1 MATAAEMIA
10 RYRAQNGT
18 QKEGAAQASSG
29 TTAADMIARYRAQHP
44 AQDTTPAQPAQ
55 TTPTQ
60 TTRRVQPIFT
70 PGEQAFSAAGAKAA
84 LDTAKAAQT
93 QREKMTQATPVQS
106 GFSAAQTK
114 QTLGAARDYA
124 MTNPNDATKKT
135 ITDRMAAI
143 DREIEA
149 MQPQSAQEAAVR
161 RAGQIHALGAGDGAS
176 KEQAAEDALI
186 KEKQSLQKILDGEYG
201 KQDAD
206 WLKVLYSMALRGSD
220 QFVSGVADTADML
233 VGGATKLLL
242 GLTDAEYESL
252 NTPTTAFKNW
262 ARKNAEINDAYFARA
277 AGDSRAAQVAGELGA
292 GVIGA
297 VPQAVLALMSAGTS
311 MAGQLG
317 AAAGGLG
324 ATVSQAVA
332 AMAKSPQYWLSF
344 LQVAGTGYEDAK
356 ADGANELAAM
366 SYGLING
373 TLNAIVEV
381 GGGGIDAL
389 PDNLQQGGRPLLKWV
404 ESSLDE
410 GKEEV
415 VQGII
420 ERGFQNL
427 IYGKGNPLVS
437 LTDEDAVINPIT
449 SAKEFG
455 GGVVVGGIL
464 GAGQAGVSTAIN
476 RAARSGDVK
485 QLGAAIREAGAADAL
500 MQEAKARGG
509 EAAAMAQRIEG
520 KRGKSAATDAELG
533 ELYMQTLSQTQS
545 AGGHG
550 REGSIPE
557 NTPETAAVTENA
569 PTITENGPTTAKTA
583 PRTAEN
589 PRVGTDGT
597 RYAPRAGEET
607 VLVPLPKAGET
618 QGSKADAN
626 EIVSKLRQSLPELR
640 NEPAAASLSGNEFA
654 KGTKKL
660 TEQVGDFFRSLG
672 NSIFRKGFGS
682 VIIDE
687 RGVKSDIA
695 HGVGRAKA
703 VTFAAVPAVIE
714 NGRQIDYQENW
725 KGRGYNTYVFAAPV
739 RIGNADSYVA
749 VVVRSGADNRFYL
762 HEVIDGDGSLIYKM
776 DASPAIKTG
785 VTAESGITG
794 TGKAPTDGSSVEPT
808 IPQTPTG
815 VKSRFTPEGR
825 IYAPR
830 AGEGPLVLP
839 TAEEEMRF
847 RLSRNEGG
855 NNDGQQRTEQNYSEQ
870 RGTEW
875 DYSQQRADAL
885 SRGSEGWGGGERAG
899 GENGVLAESRPRRAA
914 DAGRKTLERQAA
926 GRALRLEKISSAE
939 LGLEN
944 GTNARSISVLPESAY
959 DEELRT
965 VSERIKRQTGLDAT
979 FVLGSIQIRTAE
991 GTARVRGIYSRSG
1004 IIIQADH
1011 TRLSPGQ
1018 IADHEIFH
1026 SVSEND
1032 PGLTADVER
1041 AITEKY
1047 GEEELGRM
1055 IDAYIQRLRGV
1066 IDIPENASE
1075 ADIEEAVRA
1084 IKEELFADAYAG
1096 INSFGQHA
1104 EKYSGEARQTMRDR
1118 WMIEPGSETEAAT
1131 ARRTGPPERF
1141 SIEETGDGKKYVR
1154 ADRQVIYGNDPRA
1167 WSEQLEDYINGK
1179 IRRGQDVTLIGADG
1193 DELRLTATTAGKLSD
1208 NHTSDG
1214 HTMSS
1219 EAFERKANAAA
1230 HIDELAQTSVRKGK
1244 TKPDKD
1250 GRHGDMASGGWGYR
1264 TAYFEDFDGKYYEI
1278 TISTAQNDDG
1288 KMLYNIGQTKEEAH
1302 PKIKG
1307 SRTNYGDGPR
1317 GFASPDQKI
1326 SQPELPVK
1334 RKFSLDEPVERTD
1347 TLLAL
1352 HNMTEEKLRRTLKL
1366 GAWPS
1371 PSIAIVEAEQ
1381 GHEKYGEYSAVFPA
1395 SVIDPQ
1401 TDSRNRV
1408 YGSDAWTPTDANA
1421 RVEYEVD
1428 YDAKRSIERN
1438 IEQLSKKVANG
1449 MFSRSSVLGSAGIE
1463 DVTDADAKSIAK
1475 KLANQDAVKAAYL
1488 ASRGEDV
1495 DIAYKAKEFD
1505 SRFGND
1511 ALRKYIDKVGPQRL
1525 AELYVKLETG
1535 ERLTPYETLTAE
1547 NVIRRAYEEKHA
1559 GLLNRK
1565 PEKKAERIARYMEN
1579 NVTLSRVEDFIRHA
1593 QEYYAD
1599 SGAVTDEI
1607 DRMATSDRLNA
1618 AVRTADVEAWVE
1630 GQLGSLLGE
1639 PGIYNGED
1647 YYRPNGDRRSFA
1659 ETHWDYNVENIVRAM
1674 NSASSRGEGMWNVTG
1689 PTLAATA
1696 TPEYGSIED
1705 MHADEGRLRRLDQGE
1720 YDRLMEDLGSEFD
1733 RVTDELM
1740 RTTKHH
1746 ADNTYDEQQIL
1757 GGIIAEAAQGKR
1769 TPVAI
1774 KQAFRREGYAISD
1787 GSAQSIIRLLEHA
1800 AQVPTEYFEAKPQRA
1815 VSFDEAVAVVAP
1827 DNAPAEL
1834 IEGMRRAGMNVVEYA
1849 AGDEKSRLDTINRLE
1864 NVRFSIDEITDEAGK
1879 AYGRGVHLD
1888 STLLENLTA
1897 SERMQMVKE
1906 RVKELGGQHFTAY
1919 DSDGAEVDV
1928 KIAEPGERFIN
1939 RSGKRVPVNRDLTTK
1954 NRNSRIKQE
1963 SVVLAD
1969 ELITTARHGKD
1980 TPARYPHG
1988 WLDNNGKNDWAEWK
2002 TYIQDKENTVWEATL
2017 HIATAADGEKILYD
2031 IDPIKKAGQR
2041 GNSRTSLLSAGPPEN
2056 SGTSTAGFNV
2066 SQPDENVNSRFSV
2079 DEGAEEKKKK
2089 RREAKPVAE
2098 SRAIIAKREL
2108 RQNLIGTFSIPAG
2121 MKAEMGAYIDGMAD
2135 RLIKNGALS
2144 QSDMSELFDRM
2155 YSSGVMELAADEMH
2169 QAARS
2174 DIAGRRIYVP
2184 ERVKHEFGD
2193 DWADFRRSAFSAGV
2207 WLTNSPGDN
2216 GIGTMNAELAAELP
2230 GIFDAGETNERIM
2243 LERIVQAAEE
2253 GKAEKLSLAE
2263 YTALLAGR
2271 EYVSEDDILDNMERQ
2286 MDWALRTFAEKAR
2299 LELKLRDRTG
2309 VKIAQEREKSAEM
2322 LKRERLRETERRAKE
2337 TARRRDMAQR
2347 QRENRELREMQQKTL
2362 KQLRW
2367 LSQNRLKAPEE
2378 LRAAFDDVLGDID
2391 ILAVGA
2397 ANAMQ
2402 WSNKYGATWGDLAQ
2416 MYKDAQ
2422 KNDPNFFPSKDLQN
2436 IVDRLDKAKIGDMDI
2451 DALTDLYKAAV
2462 GLRTEYYNRNNVLG
2476 SETHELFSEVYSDSR
2491 SELHFGADSKAGKA
2505 ARSGKKLGKFF
2516 DEQLSPMNI
2525 MQRMTGW
2532 NKNST
2537 FYGMA
2542 KQLEKGERDM
2552 RAYTVKATRMLQ
2564 DFLTENADWARR
2576 ADGQGKDG
2584 IWYEIEVPELLELG
2598 MGDKPIFGDTV
2609 KVYMTPTQK
2618 VHMYLESKGYD
2629 NLRHMAGG
2637 RTFADRAL
2645 YSEGKRREAFA
2656 QGRTVKLAPETVKQL
2671 VSDLTPE
2678 EMGLA
2683 RALESYYNSF
2693 AKDEINRVS
2702 NILYGFDKA
2711 IGQSYAPIYTNSN
2724 YNKTELGKFDTTAE
2738 GVGNLKA
2745 RQYSKNPSYNIGAFD
2760 AFERHIDQTAR
2771 FVGMAIPARNWETLL
2786 NWREGSSSMSD
2797 TISHEWGDAGLGYIK
2812 DLVTVLQSG
2821 RTSKGESVSTLADT
2835 ILSNYI
2841 GAVFGANP
2849 SIVMKQLGS
2858 IPLASV
2864 WLGMENFP
2872 SPAQVKGIDRGL
2884 IAKYTQELDWRTMG
2898 YSMPETKTLKEN
2910 PNWTQ
2915 RNKFTRFTFGGGAI
2929 TAMDGWAASVLW
2941 PWAENKVRREH
2952 PELSVGTRESVDAG
2966 ESEFYKLTAEEFN
2979 EAVARSQSTS
2989 DEMHQGAL
2997 RKSQNPL
3004 ARALTMF
3011 KSDSSQ
3017 TYNALRQMAGEAAY
3031 YKRVGDR
3038 DELRRANRRL
3048 GSAIIAAIGGYA
3060 WAEAVEFLM
3069 NLWKRGGKKYRDD
3082 EGELTAESVAKQ
3094 MVLGLVGDLAGI
3106 VTGGEEL
3113 ADAIGAAVTGGK
3125 WYELQT
3131 PGLEQLNDI
3140 TNLIV
3145 GAIEGSFDVFSDA
3158 ADIVRNGGD
3167 LAEYLHRHGGDIAGG
3182 IKELAAAA
3190 ATYIPGIS
3198 VNNLEAYLLGTVRTV
3213 SPELAAAYEDMFQ
3226 TAVKSRLDGL
3236 TGDALAERIGGVLS
3250 VRRVEAGEETAEQ
3263 LAALYEAGYR
3273 EAVPADTPKT
3283 MSVNGEERKLS
3294 PYQQQTYDTVW
3305 SSTIGS
3311 ALDELVGSSEFEQAG
3326 DEERAGMVK
3335 ALYDYAADAAKKVLF
3350 DDYESKGGADI
3361 EPSRWAAWKGAESAL
3376 APENGKADVSDA
3388 QRYALL
3394 QSMDY
3399 TDEEKAAIAGSI
3411 MGTEMTTPSGKPS
3424 AYAKMLEALD
3434 TGLGMDDYLELR
3446 IAGAVDRYLDAA
3458 AAGANVQ
3465 TAKDAAL
3472 ALAALEPEEGK
3483 TQVSDAQRW
3492 RAALDA
3498 AQTGE
3503 EEMNALKAVMDE
3515 RQFAKL
3521 GIARDYGIDTEL
3533 FVSLKEV
3540 LPQFDENGNGSI
3552 NSDELEAAIDAMG
3565 GGLLPAV
3572 GRLTQAQQAAL
3583 WQIYTASTDPTN
3595 NPFGVGVGRKV
3606 QKAKEAAMEEIKARE
3621 KGK

>member
-1 MATAAEMIA
+1 MSMADFADRESPAYTNLDYNDTQRQSEITKNVHQRMVNEGRIVSIPESVSESIGQYYPDMRGVKKSERTPVLRQKMGELKNALRQLLSGLKGTTYEFEINGNVLDARLYDTGIREVMEKVTQSKAEMLTQSDGIFRNAEYLYSTPDYGSDPNIYRWNYFYTPVNIDGETVGVRIA
-10 RYRAQNGT
+10 VR
-18 QKEGAAQASSG
+18 
-29 TTAADMIARYRAQHP
+29 
-44 AQDTTPAQPAQ
+44 DTVTPAESQ
-55 TTPTQ
+55 
-60 TTRRVQPIFT
+60 IYNWNI
-70 PGEQAFSAAGAKAA
+70 KKNAA
-84 LDTAKAAQT
+84 LDGGGHLPYG
-93 QREKMTQATPVQS
+93 RPSS
-106 GFSAAQTK
+106 GVSSAA
-114 QTLGAARDYA
+114 
-124 MTNPNDATKKT
+124 
-135 ITDRMAAI
+135 
-143 DREIEA
+143 
-149 MQPQSAQEAAVR
+149 
-161 RAGQIHALGAGDGAS
+161 DGAS
-176 KEQAAEDALI
+176 SAAD
-186 KEKQSLQKILDGEYG
+186 
-201 KQDAD
+201 
-206 WLKVLYSMALRGSD
+206 RP
-220 QFVSGVADTADML
+220 
-233 VGGATKLLL
+233 
-242 GLTDAEYESL
+242 AE
-252 NTPTTAFKNW
+252 TTAPVH
-262 ARKNAEINDAYFARA
+262 
-277 AGDSRAAQVAGELGA
+277 SRA
-292 GVIGA
+292 
-297 VPQAVLALMSAGTS
+297 
-311 MAGQLG
+311 
-317 AAAGGLG
+317 
-324 ATVSQAVA
+324 
-332 AMAKSPQYWLSF
+332 
-344 LQVAGTGYEDAK
+344 
-356 ADGANELAAM
+356 
-366 SYGLING
+366 
-373 TLNAIVEV
+373 
-381 GGGGIDAL
+381 
-389 PDNLQQGGRPLLKWV
+389 PL
-404 ESSLDE
+404 ES
-410 GKEEV
+410 
-415 VQGII
+415 
-420 ERGFQNL
+420 
-427 IYGKGNPLVS
+427 
-437 LTDEDAVINPIT
+437 
-449 SAKEFG
+449 
-455 GGVVVGGIL
+455 
-464 GAGQAGVSTAIN
+464 
-476 RAARSGDVK
+476 
-485 QLGAAIREAGAADAL
+485 
-500 MQEAKARGG
+500 
-509 EAAAMAQRIEG
+509 
-520 KRGKSAATDAELG
+520 
-533 ELYMQTLSQTQS
+533 
-545 AGGHG
+545 
-550 REGSIPE
+550 
-557 NTPETAAVTENA
+557 
-569 PTITENGPTTAKTA
+569 
-583 PRTAEN
+583 
-589 PRVGTDGT
+589 
-597 RYAPRAGEET
+597 
-607 VLVPLPKAGET
+607 
-618 QGSKADAN
+618 
-626 EIVSKLRQSLPELR
+626 
-640 NEPAAASLSGNEFA
+640 
-654 KGTKKL
+654 
-660 TEQVGDFFRSLG
+660 
-672 NSIFRKGFGS
+672 
-682 VIIDE
+682 
-687 RGVKSDIA
+687 
-695 HGVGRAKA
+695 
-703 VTFAAVPAVIE
+703 
-714 NGRQIDYQENW
+714 
-725 KGRGYNTYVFAAPV
+725 
-739 RIGNADSYVA
+739 
-749 VVVRSGADNRFYL
+749 
-762 HEVIDGDGSLIYKM
+762 
-776 DASPAIKTG
+776 
-785 VTAESGITG
+785 
-794 TGKAPTDGSSVEPT
+794 T

-830 AGEGPLVLP
+830 AGEGPVALP
-839 TAEEEMRF
+839 TAEEEMSF

-855 NNDGQQRTEQNYSEQ
+855 NSNGQQRTEQNYSEQ
-870 RGTEW
+870 RGTER
-875 DYSQQRADAL
+875 DYSEQRADAV
-885 SRGSEGWGGGERAG
+885 SRGSEGRGGGERAG

-939 LGLEN
+939 LGVEN

-1026 SVSEND
+1026 AVSEND
-1032 PGLTADVER
+1032 PGLMADVER

-1084 IKEELFADAYAG
+1084 IEEELFADAYAG

-1118 WMIEPGSETEAAT
+1118 WMIEPGGETEAAS
-1131 ARRTGPPERF
+1131 ARRTGPPERT
-1141 SIEETGDGKKYVR
+1141 SIDESYADSIDAWVSEGRPAGETFILGSTGDALQGLGAMEQDIYMQGDKMNAILEKHPEMSIAQIKRIPEILDDPVLILKSRGAGTKSKNTRMVLFGTVR
-1154 ADRQVIYGNDPRA
+1154 AENGQPVLSVLDLRPTENGLAV
-1167 WSEQLEDYINGK
+1167 EDMQKVNSAY
-1179 IRRGQDVTLIGADG
+1179 T
-1193 DELRLTATTAGKLSD
+1193 
-1208 NHTSDG
+1208 
-1214 HTMSS
+1214 
-1219 EAFERKANAAA
+1219 
-1230 HIDELAQTSVRKGK
+1230 
-1244 TKPDKD
+1244 KD
-1250 GRHGDMASGGWGYR
+1250 GA
-1264 TAYFEDFDGKYYEI
+1264 
-1278 TISTAQNDDG
+1278 AQ
-1288 KMLYNIGQTKEEAH
+1288 
-1302 PKIKG
+1302 
-1307 SRTNYGDGPR
+1307 
-1317 GFASPDQKI
+1317 F
-1326 SQPELPVK
+1326 V
-1334 RKFSLDEPVERTD
+1334 
-1347 TLLAL
+1347 
-1352 HNMTEEKLRRTLKL
+1352 
-1366 GAWPS
+1366 
-1371 PSIAIVEAEQ
+1371 
-1381 GHEKYGEYSAVFPA
+1381 
-1395 SVIDPQ
+1395 
-1401 TDSRNRV
+1401 
-1408 YGSDAWTPTDANA
+1408 
-1421 RVEYEVD
+1421 
-1428 YDAKRSIERN
+1428 
-1438 IEQLSKKVANG
+1438 
-1449 MFSRSSVLGSAGIE
+1449 SRSDVMYADEKRTIPLLRSLGLT
-1463 DVTDADAKSIAK
+1463 V
-1475 KLANQDAVKAAYL
+1475 
-1488 ASRGEDV
+1488 ASRGLLRHGSV
-1495 DIAYKAKEFD
+1495 GSIAYGG
-1505 SRFGND
+1505 SG
-1511 ALRKYIDKVGPQRL
+1511 
-1525 AELYVKLETG
+1525 VKLEG
-1535 ERLTPYETLTAE
+1535 TP
-1547 NVIRRAYEEKHA
+1547 
-1559 GLLNRK
+1559 
-1565 PEKKAERIARYMEN
+1565 
-1579 NVTLSRVEDFIRHA
+1579 F
-1593 QEYYAD
+1593 
-1599 SGAVTDEI
+1599 
-1607 DRMATSDRLNA
+1607 
-1618 AVRTADVEAWVE
+1618 ADVVDA
-1630 GQLGSLLGE
+1630 G
-1639 PGIYNGED
+1639 
-1647 YYRPNGDRRSFA
+1647 
-1659 ETHWDYNVENIVRAM
+1659 
-1674 NSASSRGEGMWNVTG
+1674 TG
-1689 PTLAATA
+1689 
-1696 TPEYGSIED
+1696 
-1705 MHADEGRLRRLDQGE
+1705 
-1720 YDRLMEDLGSEFD
+1720 
-1733 RVTDELM
+1733 
-1740 RTTKHH
+1740 
-1746 ADNTYDEQQIL
+1746 
-1757 GGIIAEAAQGKR
+1757 
-1769 TPVAI
+1769 
-1774 KQAFRREGYAISD
+1774 
-1787 GSAQSIIRLLEHA
+1787 
-1800 AQVPTEYFEAKPQRA
+1800 
-1815 VSFDEAVAVVAP
+1815 
-1827 DNAPAEL
+1827 
-1834 IEGMRRAGMNVVEYA
+1834 
-1849 AGDEKSRLDTINRLE
+1849 
-1864 NVRFSIDEITDEAGK
+1864 
-1879 AYGRGVHLD
+1879 
-1888 STLLENLTA
+1888 
-1897 SERMQMVKE
+1897 
-1906 RVKELGGQHFTAY
+1906 
-1919 DSDGAEVDV
+1919 GAL
-1928 KIAEPGERFIN
+1928 P
-1939 RSGKRVPVNRDLTTK
+1939 
-1954 NRNSRIKQE
+1954 
-1963 SVVLAD
+1963 
-1969 ELITTARHGKD
+1969 
-1980 TPARYPHG
+1980 
-1988 WLDNNGKNDWAEWK
+1988 
-2002 TYIQDKENTVWEATL
+2002 
-2017 HIATAADGEKILYD
+2017 
-2031 IDPIKKAGQR
+2031 
-2041 GNSRTSLLSAGPPEN
+2041 
-2056 SGTSTAGFNV
+2056 
-2066 SQPDENVNSRFSV
+2066 VNSRFSV
-2079 DEGAEEKKKK
+2079 DEDVEERKKE
-2089 RREAKPVAE
+2089 RRETKPIAE

-2121 MKAEMGAYIDGMAD
+2121 MKAEIGAYIDSMAD

-2169 QAARS
+2169 QAARG

-2184 ERVKHEFGD
+2184 ERVKSEFGD
-2193 DWADFRRSAFSAGV
+2193 DWAEFRKSAFSAGV

-2216 GIGTMNAELAAELP
+2216 GIDTMNAELAAELP
-2230 GIFDAGETNERIM
+2230 GIFDAGETDERIM
-2243 LERIVQAAEE
+2243 LERIVQAAED
-2253 GKAEKLSLAE
+2253 GKAERLSLAE

-2309 VKIAQEREKSAEM
+2309 VKIAQEREKARSAAERQRTATNERIDRIVRQERERGWENM
-2322 LKRERLRETERRAKE
+2322 KREKAREIDRRAKETAHRRDMARQRWEKSELREMQRRANE
-2337 TARRRDMAQR
+2337 TARRRDMARR

-2362 KQLRW
+2362 KQLQW
-2367 LSQNRLKAPEE
+2367 LSKNRLKAPEE

-2422 KNDPNFFPSKDLQN
+2422 ENDPNFLPSKELQS
-2436 IVDRLDKAKIGDMDI
+2436 IVDRLNKTKLGNMDI

-2476 SETHELFSEVYSDSR
+2476 SEMHELFSEVYSDSR
-2491 SELHFGADSKAGKA
+2491 SELHFGAAGKA
-2505 ARSGKKLGKFF
+2505 GEAARKGKKLGKFF

-2564 DFLTENADWARR
+2564 NFLTENADWARR

-2656 QGRTVKLAPETVKQL
+2656 QGRTVKLAPETVKLL

-2678 EMGLA
+2678 EAGLA
-2683 RALESYYNSF
+2683 QVLESYYNSF

-2711 IGQSYAPIYTNSN
+2711 VGQNYAPIYTNSN
-2724 YNKTELGKFDTTAE
+2724 YNKTEFGKFDTTAE

-2797 TISHEWGDAGLGYIK
+2797 AISHEWGDAGLGYIK
-2812 DLVTVLQSG
+2812 DLVTELQSG

-2835 ILSNYI
+2835 LLSNYI

-2858 IPLASV
+2858 IPLASA
-2864 WLGMENFP
+2864 WLGMGNIP
-2872 SPAQVKGIDRGL
+2872 NPAQVKSIDRGL
-2884 IAKYTQELDWRTMG
+2884 IAKYTQELDWRTLG

-2915 RNKFTRFTFGGGAI
+2915 RNKFTQFTFGGGAI

-2952 PELSVGTRESVDAG
+2952 PELSVGTRESIDAG
-2966 ESEFYKLTAEEFN
+2966 ESEFYKRVAEEFN

-2989 DEMHQGAL
+2989 DEMHQGTL
-2997 RKSQNPL
+2997 RKSKNPL
-3004 ARALTMF
+3004 ARVFTMF

-3031 YKRVGDR
+3031 YKRVGDKE
-3038 DELRRANRRL
+3038 ELRRANRRL

-3060 WAEAVEFLM
+3060 WAETVEFLM

-3082 EGELTAESVAKQ
+3082 EGELTAESAAKQ

-3125 WYELQT
+3125 WYELGT

-3145 GAIEGSFDVFSDA
+3145 GAVEGSFDVFSDA

-3167 LAEYLHRHGGDIAGG
+3167 LAEYLRRHGGDIAGG

-3198 VNNLEAYLLGTVRTV
+3198 ANNLEAYLLGTVRTV

-3236 TGDALAERIGGVLS
+3236 TGDALAERIGSVLS

-3263 LAALYEAGYR
+3263 LAALYEAGYK
-3273 EAVPADTPKT
+3273 EAVPADTPEK

-3335 ALYDYAADAAKKVLF
+3335 ALYDYAADAAKQALF

-3361 EPSRWAAWKGAESAL
+3361 ESSRWAAWKGAESAL
-3376 APENGKADVSDA
+3376 EPESGKADVSNA

-3399 TDEEKAAIAGSI
+3399 TDEEKAAIAGDI
-3411 MGTEMTTPSGKPS
+3411 MGTEMTTPSGEPS

-3446 IAGAVDRYLDAA
+3446 IAGAVDRYLDEA

-3465 TAKDAAL
+3465 TAKDAAI
-3472 ALAALEPEEGK
+3472 ALAALKPAEGK

-3521 GIARDYGIDTEL
+3521 GIARDYGIDPEL

-3540 LPQFDENGNGSI
+3540 LPQFDEDESGRIDNA
-3552 NSDELEAAIDAMG
+3552 ELEAAIDAMG

-3583 WQIYTASTDPTN
+3583 WQIYTTSTDPSK
-3595 NPFGVGVGRKV
+3595 NPFGPGVGRKV
-3606 QKAKEAAMEEIKARE
+3606 QKVKEAAMEEIKARE
-3621 KGK
+3621 KEEKGK

>member
-1 MATAAEMIA
+1 MASERMESLMRAKDSLAGNRQAGSGQTAGTAQGTSERVKSLM
-10 RYRAQNGT
+10 RAYEQAQQSVQTT
-18 QKEGAAQASSG
+18 Q
-29 TTAADMIARYRAQHP
+29 
-44 AQDTTPAQPAQ
+44 TTPTQTAQ

-60 TTRRVQPIFT
+60 TARRVQPIFT
-70 PGEQAFSAAGAKAA
+70 PGEQAFSAAGAKQA
-84 LDTAKAAQT
+84 LNTAKAVQAARTAPGFSTPQT
-93 QREKMTQATPVQS
+93 APV
-106 GFSAAQTK
+106 FSAAQAK
-114 QTLGAARDYA
+114 RTLDAARDYA
-124 MTNPNDATKKT
+124 MANPNDATKKI
-135 ITDRMAAI
+135 ITDRIGTI
-143 DREIEA
+143 DREIA
-149 MQPQSAQEAAVR
+149 DLQPKTPQEAAVR

-176 KEQAAEDALI
+176 REQNAEDALV
-186 KEKQSLQKILDGEYG
+186 KEKQSLQGILDGKYG
-201 KQDAD
+201 KKDAD

-220 QFVSGVADTADML
+220 AFVGGVASTADML

-262 ARKNAEINDAYFARA
+262 ARKNAEINDAYFAKA
-277 AGDSRAAQVAGELGA
+277 AGDSGAARVAGELGA

-297 VPQAVLALMSAGTS
+297 VPQAVLAILSAGTS
-311 MAGQLG
+311 LG
-317 AAAGGLG
+317 GEIATAASAASGGLG
-324 ATVSQAVA
+324 TLISQVTGT
-332 AMAKSPQYWLSF
+332 MAKSPQYWLSF
-344 LQVAGTGYEDAK
+344 LQVAGDGYEDAK
-356 ADGANELAAM
+356 TDGADDLTAM

-389 PDNLQQGGRPLLKWV
+389 PDNLQQGGKPLLKWV

-427 IYGKGNPLVS
+427 IYGKGNPMFS

-455 GGVVVGGIL
+455 GGVFVGGIL

-476 RAARSGDVK
+476 RAARSGDMK

-500 MQEAKARGG
+500 IKEAKARGG
-509 EAAAMAQRIEG
+509 EAAAMAQRIEE

-533 ELYMQTLSQTQS
+533 ELYIQTLSQLS
-545 AGGHG
+545 DAELEALSEGGGHG
-550 REGSIPE
+550 REGGIPE
-557 NTPETAAVTENA
+557 NAPETVTATESDRNGTESDRTLTESA
-569 PTITENGPTTAKTA
+569 PETTKTA

-589 PRVGTDGT
+589 PRIGTDGT

-607 VLVPLPKAGET
+607 VLVPLPKAGEA
-618 QGSKADAN
+618 QGSGKKPAMSMADFADRESPAYTNLDYNDTQRQN
-626 EIVSKLRQSLPELR
+626 EITKSTHQRMVSEGRVVSVPKSVSE
-640 NEPAAASLSGNEFA
+640 
-654 KGTKKL
+654 
-660 TEQVGDFFRSLG
+660 
-672 NSIFRKGFGS
+672 SIGRYYP
-682 VIIDE
+682 DM
-687 RGVKSDIA
+687 RGVKKSERTPVLRQKMGELKNVLRQLLSGLKGTTYEFEINGNVLDARLYDTGIREVMEKVTQSKAEMLTQSDEIFRNAEYLYSTPDYGGDEMVYRWNYFYTPVNIGGEITGVRIA
-695 HGVGRAKA
+695 VRDTVKPAESQIYNWNIKKNAALDGEGHLPSGSNSHGVSS
-703 VTFAAVPAVIE
+703 AAD
-714 NGRQIDYQENW
+714 G
-725 KGRGYNTYVFAAPV
+725 AP
-739 RIGNADSYVA
+739 
-749 VVVRSGADNRFYL
+749 GA
-762 HEVIDGDGSLIYKM
+762 
-776 DASPAIKTG
+776 P
-785 VTAESGITG
+785 
-794 TGKAPTDGSSVEPT
+794 VEPT
-808 IPQTPTG
+808 IPQTPPD

-830 AGEGPLVLP
+830 AGEGPVVLP
-839 TAEEEMRF
+839 TAEEEMNF

-855 NNDGQQRTEQNYSEQ
+855 NNDGQQRTEQNN
-870 RGTEW
+870 
-875 DYSQQRADAL
+875 SQQRTDAL
-885 SRGSEGWGGGERAG
+885 SHGDKGRGGGERAG
-899 GENGVLAESRPRRAA
+899 GENGVLAESGPRRTA

-944 GTNARSISVLPESAY
+944 GTNTRSISVLPESAY
-959 DEELRT
+959 DEELRA
-965 VSERIKRQTGLDAT
+965 VSKRIKQQTGLDVT

-991 GTARVRGIYSRSG
+991 GTARVRGVYSRSG

-1011 TRLSPGQ
+1011 TRLSPAQ

-1026 SVSEND
+1026 AMAEND
-1032 PGLTADVER
+1032 PELMTDVER

-1118 WMIEPGSETEAAT
+1118 WMIEPGGETEAAT

-1193 DELRLTATTAGKLSD
+1193 DELRLTAATAGKVSSIYKDGKQLSD
-1208 NHTSDG
+1208 EYLS
-1214 HTMSS
+1214 
-1219 EAFERKANAAA
+1219 RKFSAGA
-1230 HIDELAQTSVRKGK
+1230 HIDELAETSRGFRNANDEGNV
-1244 TKPDKD
+1244 
-1250 GRHGDMASGGWGYR
+1250 HASDASEGWNYR
-1264 TAYFEDFDGKYYEI
+1264 RAYFKDLDGAYYEC
-1278 TISTAQNDDG
+1278 TISVEKGSNG
-1288 KMLYNIGQTKEEAH
+1288 NVVYNIGQMKRRPFPTA
-1302 PKIKG
+1302 PKTALNG
-1307 SRTNYGDGPR
+1307 SSAESGARR
-1317 GFASPDQKI
+1317 GERPSADNV

-1352 HNMTEEKLRRTLKL
+1352 HNMTEEKLRRTLGL

-1395 SVIDPQ
+1395 DVIDPQ
-1401 TDSRNRV
+1401 ADRRNRV

-1428 YDAKRSIERN
+1428 YDARRSIERN

-1475 KLANQDAVKAAYL
+1475 KLASQDAVKAAYL

-1547 NVIRRAYEEKHA
+1547 NVIRQAYEEKHA
-1559 GLLNRK
+1559 GLLNRR

-1599 SGAVTDEI
+1599 SGATTDEI

-1618 AVRTADVEAWVE
+1618 AAKTADVEAWVE
-1630 GQLGSLLGE
+1630 GQLGGLLGE
-1639 PGIYNGED
+1639 PGIYNGKD
-1647 YYRPNGDRRSFA
+1647 YYTPSGDRRSFA

-1674 NSASSRGEGMWNVTG
+1674 NNASSRGEGMWDVTG
-1689 PTLAATA
+1689 STLAATA
-1696 TPEYGSIED
+1696 TPEYGSIAD

-1720 YDRLMEDLGSEFD
+1720 YDRLMEDLSIELD
-1733 RVTDELM
+1733 RITDDLM

-1746 ADNTYDEQQIL
+1746 ADNTYEEQQIL

-1769 TPVAI
+1769 TAAAI
-1774 KQAFRREGYAISD
+1774 KQVFRKEGYAISD
-1787 GSAQSIIRLLEHA
+1787 GHAQSIIRLLDHA
-1800 AQVPTEYFEAKPQRA
+1800 AQVPTEYFEAKPQRV

-1834 IEGMRRAGMNVVEYA
+1834 IEDMRKAGMNVVEYA

-1864 NVRFSIDEITDEAGK
+1864 NVRFS
-1879 AYGRGVHLD
+1879 
-1888 STLLENLTA
+1888 
-1897 SERMQMVKE
+1897 
-1906 RVKELGGQHFTAY
+1906 
-1919 DSDGAEVDV
+1919 
-1928 KIAEPGERFIN
+1928 
-1939 RSGKRVPVNRDLTTK
+1939 
-1954 NRNSRIKQE
+1954 
-1963 SVVLAD
+1963 
-1969 ELITTARHGKD
+1969 
-1980 TPARYPHG
+1980 
-1988 WLDNNGKNDWAEWK
+1988 
-2002 TYIQDKENTVWEATL
+2002 
-2017 HIATAADGEKILYD
+2017 
-2031 IDPIKKAGQR
+2031 
-2041 GNSRTSLLSAGPPEN
+2041 
-2056 SGTSTAGFNV
+2056 
-2066 SQPDENVNSRFSV
+2066 V
-2079 DEGAEEKKKK
+2079 DEDVETKPEKKKK
-2089 RREAKPVAE
+2089 RREVKPIAE

-2121 MKAEMGAYIDGMAD
+2121 LKAEMGAYIDGMAD

-2169 QAARS
+2169 RAARS

-2193 DWADFRRSAFSAGV
+2193 DWADFRKSAFSAGV

-2216 GIGTMNAELAAELP
+2216 GIDTMNAELAAELP
-2230 GIFDAGETNERIM
+2230 GIFDAGETDERIM

-2263 YTALLAGR
+2263 YTALLAGQ

-2309 VKIAQEREKSAEM
+2309 VKIAQEREKSAET
-2322 LKRERLRETERRAKE
+2322 LNRERLRETERRAKE

-2367 LSQNRLKAPEE
+2367 LSKNRLKAPEE

-2422 KNDPNFFPSKDLQN
+2422 KNDPNFFPSKDLQS

-2462 GLRTEYYNRNNVLG
+2462 GLRTEYYNRNNVLD

-2525 MQRMTGW
+2525 MLRMTGW

-2542 KQLEKGERDM
+2542 RQLEKGERDM
-2552 RAYTVKATRMLQ
+2552 RAYTVKAMRMLQ

-2711 IGQSYAPIYTNSN
+2711 VGQNYAPIYTNSN

-2786 NWREGSSSMSD
+2786 NWREGSGSMSD
-2797 TISHEWGDAGLGYIK
+2797 TISHEWGNAGLGYIK
-2812 DLVTVLQSG
+2812 DLVTDLQSG

-2858 IPLASV
+2858 IPLASA
-2864 WLGMENFP
+2864 WLDMENFP

-2898 YSMPETKTLKEN
+2898 YSMPETKALKEN

-2952 PELSVGTRESVDAG
+2952 PELSVGTRESIDAG
-2966 ESEFYKLTAEEFN
+2966 ESEFYKLVAEEFN

-3004 ARALTMF
+3004 ARVFTMF

-3031 YKRVGDR
+3031 YKRVGDK

-3094 MVLGLVGDLAGI
+3094 MVLGLVGDLAGV

-3140 TNLIV
+3140 TNLII

-3226 TAVKSRLDGL
+3226 TAAKNKLNGL
-3236 TGDALAERIGGVLS
+3236 TGGALTERIGSVLS
-3250 VRRVEAGEETAEQ
+3250 VRRVDISEDTAKQ
-3263 LAALYEAGYR
+3263 LAALYEAGYK
-3273 EAVPADTPKT
+3273 EAVPADTPET
-3283 MSVNGEERKLS
+3283 MSVNGKKRKLS

-3335 ALYDYAADAAKKVLF
+3335 ALYDYAADAAKQVLF
-3350 DDYESKGGADI
+3350 DDYESKGGADV

-3376 APENGKADVSDA
+3376 TPENGKANVSDA

-3394 QSMDY
+3394 QGMDY
-3399 TDEEKAAIAGSI
+3399 TDEEKTAIAGDI
-3411 MGTEMTTPSGKPS
+3411 MGTEMTTPSGEPS

-3446 IAGAVDRYLDAA
+3446 IAGAVDRYLDEA

-3515 RQFAKL
+3515 RQYAKL
-3521 GIARDYGIDTEL
+3521 GIARDYGVDPEL

-3540 LPQFDENGNGSI
+3540 LPQFDEDESGGI
-3552 NSDELEAAIDAMG
+3552 DAAELEAAIDAMG

-3583 WQIYTASTDPTN
+3583 WQIYTTSTDPSK
-3595 NPFGVGVGRKV
+3595 NPFGPGVGWKV
-3606 QKAKEAAMEEIKARE
+3606 HRAKEAAMEEIKARE

>member
-1 MATAAEMIA
+1 MATAAEMIT

-29 TTAADMIARYRAQHP
+29 TTAADMIARYRAQ
-44 AQDTTPAQPAQ
+44 QPVQATQ

-60 TTRRVQPIFT
+60 TTQTTPTQTARRVQPIFT
-70 PGEQAFSAAGAKAA
+70 PGEQAFSAAGAKQA
-84 LDTAKAAQT
+84 LDTAKAV
-93 QREKMTQATPVQS
+93 QAARTAP
-106 GFSAAQTK
+106 GFSTPQTALGFSVAQTK
-114 QTLGAARDYA
+114 RTLDAARDYA
-124 MTNPNDATKKT
+124 MANPNDATKKI
-135 ITDRMAAI
+135 ITDRIGTI
-143 DREIEA
+143 DREIA
-149 MQPQSAQEAAVR
+149 DLQPKTPQEAAVR

-176 KEQAAEDALI
+176 REQNAEDALV
-186 KEKQSLQKILDGEYG
+186 KEKQSLQGILDGKYG
-201 KQDAD
+201 AKKPD
-206 WLKVLYSMALRGSD
+206 WKKVAKSMWTLG
-220 QFVSGVADTADML
+220 TDMFAKSVVNTL
-233 VGGATKLLL
+233 DFAASLPAQVIGMSSEDWESL
-242 GLTDAEYESL
+242 GL
-252 NTPTTAFKNW
+252 PTTALKKWVQEYTGKNSKYY
-262 ARKNAEINDAYFARA
+262 ADA
-277 AGDSRAAQVAGELGA
+277 AGDSKAAQIAQDWGA
-292 GVIGA
+292 GTVAAIPQVILYFLTGGLSA
-297 VPQAVLALMSAGTS
+297 AAEGTTAGLQAASALAQGGTGTMVLQAVTRLAKDPQFWLAFTQVVGDSYESAKVD
-311 MAGQLG
+311 G
-317 AAAGGLG
+317 ASDVEAI
-324 ATVSQAVA
+324 SQALV
-332 AMAKSPQYWLSF
+332 
-344 LQVAGTGYEDAK
+344 
-356 ADGANELAAM
+356 
-366 SYGLING
+366 NG
-373 TLNAIVEV
+373 TLNALVEV
-381 GGGGIDAL
+381 GGGTQKMPTNLDGAESAFKAWRKSAL
-389 PDNLQQGGRPLLKWV
+389 EEGG
-404 ESSLDE
+404 
-410 GKEEV
+410 EEL
-415 VQGII
+415 VQGPI
-420 ERGFQNL
+420 ERLLQNL
-427 IYGKGNPLVS
+427 IYGKGNPLFS

-455 GGVVVGGIL
+455 GGVFVGGIL

-476 RAARSGDVK
+476 RAARSGDMK

-500 MQEAKARGG
+500 IKEAKARGG
-509 EAAAMAQRIEG
+509 EAAAMAQQIEG

-533 ELYMQTLSQTQS
+533 ELYIQTLGQTQNTGG
-545 AGGHG
+545 GGHG

-557 NTPETAAVTENA
+557 NAPETAAVTENDRNG
-569 PTITENGPTTAKTA
+569 TENDRNGTENDRNGTESSPTTTETAPVITKTA

-589 PRVGTDGT
+589 PRIGTDGT
-597 RYAPRAGEET
+597 RYAPRAGEEN

-640 NEPAAASLSGNEFA
+640 NEPVAASLSGNEFA
-654 KGTKKL
+654 KGAKKL

-725 KGRGYNTYVFAAPV
+725 KGRGYDTYVFAAPV

-808 IPQTPTG
+808 IPQTPPD

-830 AGEGPLVLP
+830 AGEGPVVLP
-839 TAEEEMRF
+839 TAEEEMSF

-855 NNDGQQRTEQNYSEQ
+855 NNDGQQWTEQNN
-870 RGTEW
+870 
-875 DYSQQRADAL
+875 SQQRTDAL
-885 SRGSEGWGGGERAG
+885 SHGDKGWGGSERAG
-899 GENGVLAESRPRRAA
+899 GENGVLAESRPRRTA

-926 GRALRLEKISSAE
+926 GRALRLKRISSAE

-944 GTNARSISVLPESAY
+944 GTNTRSISVLPESAY
-959 DEELRT
+959 DEELRA
-965 VSERIKRQTGLDAT
+965 VSERIKQQTGLDVT

-991 GTARVRGIYSRSG
+991 GTARVRGVYSRSG

-1011 TRLSPGQ
+1011 TRLSPAQ

-1026 SVSEND
+1026 AMAEND
-1032 PGLTADVER
+1032 PELMTDVER

-1118 WMIEPGSETEAAT
+1118 WMIEPGGETEAAT

-1214 HTMSS
+1214 RTMSS

-1230 HIDELAQTSVRKGK
+1230 HIDELAQVSVRGNR
-1244 TKPDKD
+1244 TVNDYG
-1250 GRHGDMASGGWGYR
+1250 GRHGSMASGGWNYR

-1278 TISTAQNDDG
+1278 KISVAQSADG
-1288 KMLYNIGQTKEEAH
+1288 SMLYNIGDMKERSA
-1302 PKIKG
+1302 PQKINGSSAAGGGALRGSTSQNFRKTPTSERG
-1307 SRTNYGDGPR
+1307 SRADSGSGLR
-1317 GFASPDQKI
+1317 GLTASADNV

-1352 HNMTEEKLRRTLKL
+1352 HNMTEEKLRRTLGL

-1395 SVIDPQ
+1395 DVIDPQ
-1401 TDSRNRV
+1401 ADRRNRV

-1428 YDAKRSIERN
+1428 YDARRSIERN

-1449 MFSRSSVLGSAGIE
+1449 MFSRGRVLGSAGIE

-1475 KLANQDAVKAAYL
+1475 KLASQDAVKAAYL

-1505 SRFGND
+1505 SWFGND

-1547 NVIRRAYEEKHA
+1547 NVIRQAYEEKHA
-1559 GLLNRK
+1559 GLLNRR

-1599 SGAVTDEI
+1599 SGATTDEI

-1618 AVRTADVEAWVE
+1618 AVRTTDVEAWVE
-1630 GQLGSLLGE
+1630 GQLGGLLGE
-1639 PGIYNGED
+1639 PGIYNGKD
-1647 YYRPNGDRRSFA
+1647 YYTPSGDRRSFA

-1674 NSASSRGEGMWNVTG
+1674 NNASSRGEGMWDVTG
-1689 PTLAATA
+1689 STLAATA
-1696 TPEYGSIED
+1696 TPEYGSIAD

-1720 YDRLMEDLGSEFD
+1720 YDRLMEDLSIELD
-1733 RVTDELM
+1733 RVTDDLM

-1746 ADNTYDEQQIL
+1746 ADNTYDERQIL

-1769 TPVAI
+1769 TAAAI
-1774 KQAFRREGYAISD
+1774 KQVFRKEGYAISD
-1787 GSAQSIIRLLEHA
+1787 GHAQSVIRLLDHA
-1800 AQVPTEYFEAKPQRA
+1800 AQVPTEYFEAKPQRV

-1834 IEGMRRAGMNVVEYA
+1834 IEDMRKAGMNVVEYA

-1864 NVRFSIDEITDEAGK
+1864 NVRFS
-1879 AYGRGVHLD
+1879 
-1888 STLLENLTA
+1888 
-1897 SERMQMVKE
+1897 
-1906 RVKELGGQHFTAY
+1906 
-1919 DSDGAEVDV
+1919 
-1928 KIAEPGERFIN
+1928 
-1939 RSGKRVPVNRDLTTK
+1939 
-1954 NRNSRIKQE
+1954 
-1963 SVVLAD
+1963 
-1969 ELITTARHGKD
+1969 
-1980 TPARYPHG
+1980 
-1988 WLDNNGKNDWAEWK
+1988 
-2002 TYIQDKENTVWEATL
+2002 
-2017 HIATAADGEKILYD
+2017 
-2031 IDPIKKAGQR
+2031 
-2041 GNSRTSLLSAGPPEN
+2041 
-2056 SGTSTAGFNV
+2056 
-2066 SQPDENVNSRFSV
+2066 V
-2079 DEGAEEKKKK
+2079 DEDVETKPEKKKK
-2089 RREAKPVAE
+2089 RQEVKPIAE

-2121 MKAEMGAYIDGMAD
+2121 LKAEMGAYIDGMAD

-2169 QAARS
+2169 RAARS

-2193 DWADFRRSAFSAGV
+2193 DWADFRKSAFSAGV

-2216 GIGTMNAELAAELP
+2216 GIDTMNAELAAELP
-2230 GIFDAGETNERIM
+2230 GIFDAGETDERIM

-2263 YTALLAGR
+2263 YTALLAGQ

-2309 VKIAQEREKSAEM
+2309 VKIAQEREKSAET
-2322 LKRERLRETERRAKE
+2322 LNRERLRETERRAKE

-2367 LSQNRLKAPEE
+2367 LSKNRLKAPEE

-2422 KNDPNFFPSKDLQN
+2422 KNDPNFFPSKDLQS

-2525 MQRMTGW
+2525 MLRMTGW

-2542 KQLEKGERDM
+2542 RQLEKGERDM
-2552 RAYTVKATRMLQ
+2552 RAYTVKAMRMLQ

-2711 IGQSYAPIYTNSN
+2711 VGQNYAPIYTNSN

-2786 NWREGSSSMSD
+2786 NWREGSGSMSD

-2812 DLVTVLQSG
+2812 DLVTDLQSG

-2858 IPLASV
+2858 IPLASA
-2864 WLGMENFP
+2864 WLDMENFP

-2898 YSMPETKTLKEN
+2898 YSMPETKALKEN

-2952 PELSVGTRESVDAG
+2952 PELSVGTRESIDAG
-2966 ESEFYKLTAEEFN
+2966 ESEFYKLVAEEFN

-3004 ARALTMF
+3004 ARVFTMF

-3031 YKRVGDR
+3031 YKRVGDK

-3094 MVLGLVGDLAGI
+3094 MVLGLVGDLAGV

-3140 TNLIV
+3140 TNLII

-3226 TAVKSRLDGL
+3226 TAAKNKLNGL
-3236 TGDALAERIGGVLS
+3236 TGGALTERIGSVLS
-3250 VRRVEAGEETAEQ
+3250 VRRVDISEDTAKQ
-3263 LAALYEAGYR
+3263 LAALYEAGYK
-3273 EAVPADTPKT
+3273 EAVPADTPET
-3283 MSVNGEERKLS
+3283 MSVNGEKRKLS

-3335 ALYDYAADAAKKVLF
+3335 ALYDYAADAAKRVLF

-3376 APENGKADVSDA
+3376 TPENGKANVSDA

-3394 QSMDY
+3394 QGMDY
-3399 TDEEKAAIAGSI
+3399 TDEEKTAIAGDI
-3411 MGTEMTTPSGKPS
+3411 MGTEMTTPSGEPS

-3434 TGLGMDDYLELR
+3434 TGLGMDDYLKLR
-3446 IAGAVDRYLDAA
+3446 IAGAVDRYLDEA

-3465 TAKDAAL
+3465 TAKGAAL

-3521 GIARDYGIDTEL
+3521 GIARDYGIDPEL

-3540 LPQFDENGNGSI
+3540 LPQFDENENGSI

-3583 WQIYTASTDPTN
+3583 WQIYTTSTDPTK

-3606 QKAKEAAMEEIKARE
+3606 QKAKEAAIEEIKAGE